1 MVLSEQVDAGM
12 LKNKCLEFV
21 KQNIKAVRQTE
32 GWEGVEKN
40 NTLLIEIVALIA
52 GDTPTQLLWAR
63 SARPTRRGSERPSH
77 FGVGVAR

>member
-1 MVLSEQVDAGM
+1 MAPRLVLSEQVDAGM

-52 GDTPTQLLWAR
+52 GDTPT
-63 SARPTRRGSERPSH
+63 PTT
-77 FGVGVAR
+77 VGKKRTADEAGL